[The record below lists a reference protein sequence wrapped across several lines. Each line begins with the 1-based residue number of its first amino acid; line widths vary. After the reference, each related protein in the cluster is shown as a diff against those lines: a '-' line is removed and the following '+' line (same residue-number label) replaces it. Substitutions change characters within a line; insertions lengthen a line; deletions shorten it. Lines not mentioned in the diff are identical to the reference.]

1 VDDTPEK
8 IGKFAPGT
16 GIPIVNREEL
26 KRYPPD
32 YLLILPWNF
41 KDEIITNTSN
51 IFDGE
56 YIVAVPE
63 FEIIEREKVLG

>member
-16 GIPIVNREEL
+16 GIPIVSREEL
-26 KRYPPD
+26 SFNPPD

-41 KDEIITNTSN
+41 KDEIIASTLGTYGGKKF
-51 IFDGE
+51 I
-56 YIVAVPE
+56 IPIPE
-63 FEIIEREKVLG
+63 FKLIEGTNVC